1 MPEIE
6 KTETV
11 CPSDVF
17 LQVIKGK
24 CKTTIIVLIKK
35 KRNRFT
41 EMKKTL
47 PTISERT
54 IAKQLKEL
62 ESDGIITRKVFNEV
76 PLRVEYYL
84 TEYGE
89 SIYPIVREMR
99 KWGYMH
105 LQHLKGDNEKELK
118 RYLATDV
125 NSFP

>member
-1 MPEIE
+1 MLEID
-6 KTETV
+6 KTETI

-41 EMKKTL
+41 EIKKTL

-99 KWGYMH
+99 KWGYMR
-105 LQHLKGDNEKELK
+105 LQQQDSQNIERKIDFDNS
-118 RYLATDV
+118 RSAI
-125 NSFP
+125 

>member
-1 MPEIE
+1 MPELD
-6 KTETV
+6 KTEIV

-24 CKTTIIVLIKK
+24 CKTTLIVLIKK
-35 KRNRFT
+35 NRNRFT

-54 IAKQLKEL
+54 IAKQLREL
-62 ESDGIITRKVFNEV
+62 ENDGIITRKVFNEV

-84 TEYGE
+84 TKYGE
-89 SIYPIVREMR
+89 SIYPVVREMR

-105 LQHLKGDNEKELK
+105 LQQHDPQNIERQLEFDNS
-118 RYLATDV
+118 RDAI
-125 NSFP
+125 

>member
-1 MPEIE
+1 MSEIE

-54 IAKQLKEL
+54 IAKQLREL

-99 KWGYMH
+99 KWGYIH
-105 LQHLKGDNEKELK
+105 LQKQDSPNIEQLTNDEDINNDL
-118 RYLATDV
+118 L
-125 NSFP
+125 

>member
-105 LQHLKGDNEKELK
+105 LQQLDSQNIEQWTIEL
-118 RYLATDV
+118 
-125 NSFP
+125 

>member
-1 MPEIE
+1 MSEIE
-6 KTETV
+6 KIETV

-54 IAKQLKEL
+54 IAKQLNEL

-105 LQHLKGDNEKELK
+105 LQHFKGDNEKELK
-118 RYLATDV
+118 RLGQQT
-125 NSFP
+125 

>member
-1 MPEIE
+1 MSDIE
-6 KTETV
+6 KTEIV

-24 CKTTIIVLIKK
+24 CKTTLIVLIKK
-35 KRNRFT
+35 NRNRFT

-54 IAKQLKEL
+54 IAKQLNEL
-62 ESDGIITRKVFNEV
+62 EEDGIINRKVFNEV

-89 SIYPIVREMR
+89 SIYGIVREMR

-105 LQHLKGDNEKELK
+105 LQQRQGIDL
-118 RYLATDV
+118 R
-125 NSFP
+125 

>member
-1 MPEIE
+1 MSEIE
-6 KTETV
+6 ETETV

-54 IAKQLKEL
+54 IAKQLNQL

-105 LQHLKGDNEKELK
+105 LQQQDSKNAK
-118 RYLATDV
+118 
-125 NSFP
+125 SFGSES

>member
-1 MPEIE
+1 MCDIGETEI
-6 KTETV
+6 V

-24 CKTTIIVLIKK
+24 CKTTLIVLIKK
-35 KRNRFT
+35 NRNRFT

-62 ESDGIITRKVFNEV
+62 EEDGIIIRKVFNEV

-89 SIYPIVREMR
+89 SIHAIVREMR
-99 KWGYMH
+99 KWGHMH
-105 LQHLKGDNEKELK
+105 IQQKQLHKSTVSKC
-118 RYLATDV
+118 
-125 NSFP
+125 